1 MRLAIGVVAAT
12 LALSGAAHAQGSAT
26 GDQGYVE
33 AVGQSAFGNVTSQNF
48 GVEAGVG
55 IMRRLQVFVEFGRTR
70 DVSPAELGQA
80 AQVIAGYLSQTQSNV
95 AFTVKQPATIF
106 SAGLRYTIVPAGGS
120 TGRVRPYV
128 MGGVGL
134 ARMNKN
140 VAFTI
145 AGSDV
150 TTTLTQYGVVLGTDL
165 TGDSSSAMILGG
177 GGAMITL
184 YKQLVFDVQLRLG
197 RILAEDQGITLG
209 RVGGGIG
216 FTF

>member
-1 MRLAIGVVAAT
+1 MRLAIGVMAAT
-12 LALSGAAHAQGSAT
+12 LALGGVARAQGSAAAEK
-26 GDQGYVE
+26 GYIE

-48 GVEAGVG
+48 GVEAGVTV
-55 IMRRLQVFVEFGRTR
+55 MPRLQVFVEAGKTR
-70 DVSPAELGQA
+70 DVSPKELGQA

-106 SAGLRYTIVPAGGS
+106 AAGLRYSIVPAGG
-120 TGRVRPYV
+120 TPGRVRPYV
-128 MGGVGL
+128 MGGAGI
-134 ARMNKN
+134 ARTSKN

-145 AGSDV
+145 GGSDV
-150 TTTLTQYGVVLGTDL
+150 TTTLSQYGVVLGTDL
-165 TGDSSSAMILGG
+165 TGDATSTMIVAG

-184 YKQLVFDVQLRLG
+184 YKQLVFDVQLRFG